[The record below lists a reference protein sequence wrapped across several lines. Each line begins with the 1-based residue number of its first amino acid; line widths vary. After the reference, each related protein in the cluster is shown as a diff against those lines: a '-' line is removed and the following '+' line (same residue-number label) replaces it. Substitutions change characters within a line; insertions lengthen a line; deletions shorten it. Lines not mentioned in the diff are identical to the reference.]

1 VRLGRRSAS
10 VPLGCEC
17 VDDLLI
23 LFAILSSWSVVRM
36 VIAMVFY
43 SSALTVAG
51 NCLLIVRVVVCFEWV
66 IPVVLLLLLIE
77 SRFLSWKSLANADSF
92 LRGVWHLELIILQY
106 PYFSVEI
113 LPFSVQGGLW

>member
-1 VRLGRRSAS
+1 
-10 VPLGCEC
+10 
-17 VDDLLI
+17 
-23 LFAILSSWSVVRM
+23 M

-77 SRFLSWKSLANADSF
+77 SRFLSWKSLANADSLSKRSLALGIDHPSIPLF
-92 LRGVWHLELIILQY
+92 QRRDIALLG
-106 PYFSVEI
+106 P
-113 LPFSVQGGLW
+113 GGLW